1 MQDEDARNAPHGAPD
16 PGVNGAVA
24 HMIEDRVIGSAAV
37 VSLRRVR
44 FGPVDLGEQPQ
55 GTVRPLT
62 AEEVA
67 ALKREAGLE

>member
-1 MQDEDARNAPHGAPD
+1 MLSA
-16 PGVNGAVA
+16 
-24 HMIEDRVIGSAAV
+24 IGHPV

-44 FGPVDLGEQPQ
+44 FGPIELGEQPQ